1 MDILIIRHSALEG
14 LGSIASW
21 CVEHEHNLIYVHPY
35 AGDSMFQCVD
45 VDALIVMGGPQS
57 VLSIDQPPYLVDE
70 IEFIQAAVNHKK
82 KVLGVCL
89 GAQLIAYA
97 YGAKTEPSPYT
108 ELGFYPITLTPEGQK
123 DTCTRHLPDKF
134 IVGHWHYDMLG
145 LPRQATVLAQSA
157 GCPRQIV
164 RFDQHVLGLQCHME
178 MTYQHTQAFIKL
190 LMDGYKP
197 GPFVQ
202 STDYMLQTDFEL
214 LTGYMHNL
222 LKHFFNES

>member
-35 AGDSMFQCVD
+35 AGDSIFQCVD
-45 VDALIVMGGPQS
+45 FDALIIMGGPQS
-57 VLSIDQPPYLVDE
+57 LLSIDQYPYLVDE
-70 IEFIQAAVNHKK
+70 IEFIQAAINHKK
-82 KVLGVCL
+82 GIGVCL

-97 YGAKTEPSPYT
+97 YGAKTEESPHP
-108 ELGFYPITLTPEGQK
+108 EMGFYPITLTPEAK
-123 DTCTRHLPDKF
+123 RILYVTFARKF

-178 MTYQHTQAFIKL
+178 MTYQHTQAFIEL
-190 LMDGYKP
+190 LMDQCGP

-202 STDYMLQTDFEL
+202 STDLMLKTDFEL
-214 LTGYMHNL
+214 LTGHMHNL
-222 LKHFFNES
+222 LKNFLHAP